1 VEPVDLFAGNPLGVE
16 AFMKVSSIL
25 DGIGDVEVRTT
36 ESQVA
41 FRRKW
46 GFAYLWPP
54 GKYLAKP
61 DAPVVLSIALGR
73 RDDSERWKEVVHPA
87 SRHWMHHLEVRRLED
102 LDEEVADWLIEAAE
116 RAG

>member
-1 VEPVDLFAGNPLGVE
+1 MEPVDLFTGNPLGVG

-36 ESQVA
+36 KSQVA
-41 FRRKW
+41 FRRKRS
-46 GFAYLWPP
+46 FAYLWPP

-61 DAPVVLSIALGR
+61 DAEVVLSIALGR
-73 RDDSERWKEVVHPA
+73 HDDSERWEEVVHRA
-87 SRHWMHHLEVRRLED
+87 SSHWMHHLEVRRLED
-102 LDEEVADWLIEAAE
+102 LDEEVVRWLGETAE